1 MKAKNQYIY
10 SDDAGYLDR
19 LAEEFALMGRR
30 VKREDGRIIVFAL
43 SRKNRKTPNKRRR

>member
-10 SDDAGYLDR
+10 SDDASYLDR
-19 LAEEFALMGRR
+19 LAEEYALLGRR

-43 SRKNRKTPNKRRR
+43 ARKSRKRK